1 MGSISSRHRGLL
13 KNLRPI
19 TKGVLFGSVT
29 VAIYLL
35 VVVITTPALEPSAA
49 VSAAIQ
55 LNWPIISGM
64 GIGIGMQSYLAGY
77 AQKFGCQLK
86 MRRGAYGGNSGGTAL
101 TSFFSF
107 FSLIPLGCCGW
118 WLYAI
123 SFLPSIFGASLSAVL
138 VDYSQTLSYVGL
150 AIIFGFNLVTYL
162 KIRQKQ
168 KQLIST

>member
-1 MGSISSRHRGLL
+1 M
-13 KNLRPI
+13 RPT
-19 TKGVLFGSVT
+19 TKGVLFGAAT

-35 VVVITTPALEPSAA
+35 VVVITTPALEPSVA
-49 VSAAIQ
+49 VSIAIQ

-64 GIGIGMQSYLAGY
+64 GIGIGMQSYLAAF
-77 AQKFGCQLK
+77 AQRFGCQLK
-86 MRRGAYGGNSGGTAL
+86 MKRGAYGGNSGGTVL

-123 SFLPSIFGASLSAVL
+123 SFLPSIFGSSLSAVL
-138 VDYSQTLSYVGL
+138 VNYSQPLAYVGL
-150 AIIFGFNLVTYL
+150 AIIFGFNLMTYF

-168 KQLIST
+168 KQLTST